1 MSTATRRWRSL
12 SAPRR
17 LVVELMRASRG
28 IPTVT
33 AERRINLSQ
42 LIEARKNA
50 AVRPAWS
57 VIIAKAFAMVAA
69 TTPLLRTSYISF
81 PWPHL
86 CEHSEP
92 VVGIALER
100 EYQGEEAVFFTQ
112 IRRPHTLS
120 LVELDVHLRHAKE
133 TPVESVASFRRSL
146 DLARLPWPLR
156 GWLMRFALHASGRWR
171 ERFFGTFG
179 ISSPAAAGAGMLHLI
194 SPLACALH
202 YGLFDEQGRL
212 DVRLTFDHRVLDGAT
227 AARALAALD
236 GVLCNEI
243 LTEIRTLERPKLAA

>member
-33 AERRINLSQ
+33 AERRMELGE
-42 LIEARKNA
+42 LIEARQRA
-50 AVRPAWS
+50 ATRPAWS
-57 VIIAKAFAMVAA
+57 VIIAKAFAIVAA
-69 TTPLLRTSYISF
+69 TTPALRTSYISF

-100 EYQGEEAVFFTQ
+100 EYRGEEAVLFTQ
-112 IRRPHTLS
+112 IRRPHGLS
-120 LVELDVHLRHAKE
+120 LVELDAHLRRTKE
-133 TPVESVASFRRSL
+133 SPIESQANFVRSL
-146 DLARLPWPLR
+146 SLARLPWPLR
-156 GWLMRFALHASGRWR
+156 GWMMWIALHASGRWR

-179 ISSPAAAGAGMLHLI
+179 VSSPAAAGAGMLHLI
-194 SPLACALH
+194 TPLACTLH
-202 YGLFDEQGRL
+202 YGLFDARGGL
-212 DVRLTFDHRVLDGAT
+212 DMRLTFDHRVLDGAT
-227 AARALAALD
+227 AARALAAVE
-236 GVLCNEI
+236 GVLRGAL
-243 LTEIRTLERPKLAA
+243 LTEIRSLEPTRLAA